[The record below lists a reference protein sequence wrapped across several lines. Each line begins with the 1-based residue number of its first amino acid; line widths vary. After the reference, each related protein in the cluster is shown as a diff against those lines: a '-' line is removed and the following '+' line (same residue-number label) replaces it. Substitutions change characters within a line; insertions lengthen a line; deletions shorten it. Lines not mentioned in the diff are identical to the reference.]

1 MRERETGEVVCERDG
16 KGERERARERERER
30 EMKTLWLLVVKVEA
44 GSRPQC
50 SSVGNRLRL
59 SRCIVILQDIIVIS
73 AE

>member
-59 SRCIVILQDIIVIS
+59 SRCWRVMRILILLNM
-73 AE
+73 